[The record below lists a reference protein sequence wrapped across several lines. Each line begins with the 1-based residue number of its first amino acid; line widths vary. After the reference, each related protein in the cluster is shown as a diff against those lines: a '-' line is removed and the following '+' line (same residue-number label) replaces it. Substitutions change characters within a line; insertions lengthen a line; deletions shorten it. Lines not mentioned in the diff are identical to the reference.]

1 MLGLSLQLF
10 PYFVCTSCEV
20 YGKTVSGRRG
30 PQCYKGGQIL
40 GTGKD
45 FLGNPTILFLK
56 WKLLLKGGGGRERGR
71 NSEIFF
77 ERGQLQIKEHI

>member
-1 MLGLSLQLF
+1 M
-10 PYFVCTSCEV
+10 
-20 YGKTVSGRRG
+20 SGRRG

-56 WKLLLKGGGGRERGR
+56 WKLLLKEGGGGEREGERR